1 MVYGA
6 LHRANV
12 LPSRFL
18 HDVGF
23 GGDKG
28 VGTDLNPL
36 LYRSLGGDAD
46 TNKHAERP
54 PSVLEEGGFTHQKKL
69 PNLIRNSYSAPA
81 QYIL

>member
-18 HDVGF
+18 HVCF

-28 VGTDLNPL
+28 VGADLNP
-36 LYRSLGGDAD
+36 LYRSLGGVAD

-54 PSVLEEGGFTHQKKL
+54 QSVLEEGGFTHQKKVVQL
-69 PNLIRNSYSAPA
+69 TEQFI
-81 QYIL
+81 IF